1 MLRTEHGDITKG
13 LKRGMNVTGQHFAL
27 EGNSRTLLLLVI
39 AIVVVFVVAVLVS
52 SSTVP
57 SRTLPLLFPC
67 C

>member
-1 MLRTEHGDITKG
+1 MQHTEHGDITKS
-13 LKRGMNVTGQHFAL
+13 LKRGMNVTGQHLAL
-27 EGNSRTLLLLVI
+27 EGNSRTLLLVM

-52 SSTVP
+52 SSTIP